1 MLYEKMKMK
10 NKLEYLEEVIKK
22 HGKEIDIARDAFIR
36 LEDSIFDMTVEIKR
50 MWARLDIFYDALL
63 DVRNK
68 ALEGFEESQGSDT
81 FKVIADMAQEAL
93 EKVVD
98 NGKLREEVKNDKD

>member
-10 NKLEYLEEVIKK
+10 IDLDYLEEMTKK
-22 HGKEIDIARDAFIR
+22 HRKEIGIARDTFIY
-36 LEDSIFDMTVEIKR
+36 LEDSIFEIAEEIKR
-50 MWARLDIFYDALL
+50 MWARLDVFYDALL

-81 FKVIADMAQEAL
+81 FKVIADMTQEAL
-93 EKVVD
+93 DKVVE

>member
-10 NKLEYLEEVIKK
+10 IDLDYLEEMAKK
-22 HGKEIDIARDAFIR
+22 HRKEIDIARDTFIY
-36 LEDSIFDMTVEIKR
+36 LEGSIFEMTEEIKR

-68 ALEGFEESQGSDT
+68 ALEGFEESESLDSY
-81 FKVIADMAQEAL
+81 KIIADMAQEAID
-93 EKVVD
+93 KVVE
-98 NGKLREEVKNDKD
+98 NGKLRGGKK